1 MRVLASAACAAAFC
15 ASAADAFMPMTSP
28 PSRITGLRREP
39 LALRMEAANIAK
51 IVVCTVSFT
60 LPHCVHRERLDMQCA
75 RRKGSG
81 TIQAG
86 LTESDAEGERQSCRC
101 ANGSRACAT
110 ARHNETVSRQRD
122 CDAGN
127 AQERES
133 TISTWLA

>member
-51 IVVCTVSFT
+51 IVVCTVSLT
-60 LPHCVHRERLDMQCA
+60 LPHCVHRERLDMQWA

-86 LTESDAEGERQSCRC
+86 LTESDTEGERQSCGC
-101 ANGSRACAT
+101 T
-110 ARHNETVSRQRD
+110 AWEPAEPDIRDSKAVLVQRD
-122 CDAGN
+122 SVTA
-127 AQERES
+127 AR
-133 TISTWLA
+133 L